1 MARAEET
8 DAVPLGGG
16 AAIPRTLADSAVA
29 ILHEAILTGDF
40 APGERLRIED
50 LAARLSMSPMPI
62 REALR
67 ELDARG
73 LVVHTPHRG
82 AKVAELSV
90 EDLAETMDVRLSLE
104 TLAVSHAA
112 ERFTD
117 ADAKTAAEHLDAWY
131 RAKRGKDA
139 QQARLAHA
147 QFHFALYGAAGSRWL
162 LRSIRPVWE
171 NGERYRLESVDD
183 RATLKQRMMEHERI
197 LKFCVEHRP
206 ADAADEQYNH
216 IALTGN
222 LVAKQMHGE
231 ELFELRQRK
240 KD

>member
-1 MARAEET
+1 MKAEP
-8 DAVPLGGG
+8 AGLGGR
-16 AAIPRTLADSAVA
+16 APIPRTLADSAAA
-29 ILHEAILTGDF
+29 ILHEAILTGEF

-73 LVVHTPHRG
+73 LVIHTPHRG

-90 EDLAETMDVRLSLE
+90 EDLQETTEIRLALE
-104 TLAVSHAA
+104 TLAVAHAA
-112 ERFTD
+112 DRFTD
-117 ADAKTAAEHLDAWY
+117 EDAKLAAGHLDAWY
-131 RAKRGKDA
+131 RAKRAKDVHD
-139 QQARLAHA
+139 ARIAHA
-147 QFHFALYGAAGSRWL
+147 SFHFALYSAAESRWL

-183 RATLKQRMMEHERI
+183 RATLKQRMQEHERI

-206 ADAADEQYNH
+206 DDAADELYNH
-216 IALTGN
+216 LALTAN
-222 LVAKQMHGE
+222 LVAKKLGAD
-231 ELFELRQRK
+231 ELFEYRPRP